1 MKKLTEKQERF
12 VAEYL
17 KNGRNASAAYR
28 VAYNTENM
36 KHETA
41 MNLAHRV
48 LKMDAVKAN
57 IDAAVEKLQQ
67 QQFFSVVDV
76 MREWVDIATADPNA
90 LMRTRRYG
98 CRHCHGVKG
107 LFQWRSSRE
116 YAEALARA
124 MDANAAE
131 ERRRTKTPTKHPL
144 PSDEGG
150 YGYNENNPPNPQCK
164 ECAGEGLVDTWVAD
178 TNKLTGK
185 ERKLFAGVKQGKYG
199 IEILTRDQDGA
210 LNNIAKAMGMLVDKF
225 KPVDPATNT
234 DAPAL
239 PTDPQEAARVY
250 QAWVKGDPT
259 K

>member
-1 MKKLTEKQERF
+1 MTKPSERQERF
-12 VAEYL
+12 IAEYL

-28 VAYNTENM
+28 VAYNTSRM
-36 KHETA
+36 KEKSV
-41 MNLAHRV
+41 N
-48 LKMDAVKAN
+48 
-57 IDAAVEKLQQ
+57 DAASKLTRVPHVAQRLEEARKELQQ

-225 KPVDPATNT
+225 KPVDPAANT
-234 DAPAL
+234 DMPAL
-239 PTDPQEAARVY
+239 PVDPQEAARVY
-250 QAWVKGDPT
+250 QAFVKGDHT